1 MMITN
6 VAILGAT
13 GSVGGAT
20 LDVIARHPERF
31 RVWAVTGH
39 HQVGKLADI
48 ARVHQPQVVGV
59 TTGQEAAFE
68 SCYGHRCAEHSR
80 RPEVVSGTAGLEAI
94 AACPEVDTVVA
105 AIAGAAGLPSVASAI
120 GAGKRVLI
128 ANKEPLVMMVR
139 HLMSAATEAGAL
151 VLPVDS
157 EHNAIFQC
165 LPRAYRNTVMGQP
178 PQESNDTAGGRY
190 PWNVAAVT
198 LTASG
203 GPFLNTPIEMLAE
216 VTPTQA
222 AKHPNWSMGRK
233 ISIDSATMMNK
244 ALELIEACVYFSLPP
259 SAVQILIHPQSIVHS
274 LVEFDDKSVLA
285 QMAVADMRVPIA
297 NALAYPERIASGA
310 ATLDL
315 AAIGS
320 LDFLTPDR
328 QRFPCLDLARVV
340 ATAGGT
346 APAVLNAANEV
357 AVEEFCEGKIRFTD
371 IVPIV
376 EETVDRIPF
385 SDISGIQQVLDA
397 DARAR
402 TLAKEVSSRHRL

>member
-1 MMITN
+1 MITN

-39 HQVGKLADI
+39 HQIGKLADI
-48 ARVHQPQVVGV
+48 ARAHQPEVVGV
-59 TTGQEAAFE
+59 TVGQEASFE
-68 SCYGHRCAEHSR
+68 SYYGQRSAEHSP
-80 RPEVVSGTAGLEAI
+80 RPKVVSGTAGLEAI

-105 AIAGAAGLPSVASAI
+105 AIAGAAGLPSVVSAI

-128 ANKEPLVMMVR
+128 ANKEPLVMMGE
-139 HLMSAATEAGAL
+139 HLMSTAVETGAL

-157 EHNAIFQC
+157 EHNAVFQC
-165 LPRAYRNTVMGQP
+165 LPVAYRNTVMGRP
-178 PQESNDTAGGRY
+178 PQKPNDTGGEYR
-190 PWNVAAVT
+190 WNVAAVT

-203 GPFLNTPIEMLAE
+203 GPFLNTPIEALVG

-222 AKHPNWSMGRK
+222 ARHPNWSMGRK

-259 SAVQILIHPQSIVHS
+259 SAVQVLIHPQSIVHS

-297 NALAYPERIASGA
+297 NALAYPERIESGA

-346 APAVLNAANEV
+346 GPVVLNAANEV
-357 AVEEFCEGKIRFTD
+357 AVDEFCEGKVRFTD

-376 EETVDRIPF
+376 EETVDRMPF
-385 SDISGIQQVLDA
+385 SEISGVQQVLDA
-397 DARAR
+397 DGRAR
-402 TLAKEVSSRHRL
+402 ILAKEVSSRHRL

>member
-1 MMITN
+1 MVTN

-13 GSVGGAT
+13 GSVGGAA

-39 HQVGKLADI
+39 HQVNKLADI
-48 ARVHQPQVVGV
+48 ARVYQPEIVGV
-59 TTGQEAAFE
+59 GTGQEESFE
-68 SCYGHRCAEHSR
+68 AWYGHGDSKSVP
-80 RPEVVSGTAGLEAI
+80 RPEVVSGTIGLDAI

-128 ANKEPLVMMVR
+128 ANKEPLVMMGSY
-139 HLMSAATEAGAL
+139 LMAEAAKAGAL

-165 LPRAYRNTVMGQP
+165 LPRAYRHSVMGQFAR
-178 PQESNDTAGGRY
+178 ESSSVTGGRY

-203 GPFLNTPIEMLAE
+203 GPFLNTPIEMLTQ

-222 AKHPNWSMGRK
+222 ARHPNWSMGRK
-233 ISIDSATMMNK
+233 ISIDSSTMMNK

-259 SAVQILIHPQSIVHS
+259 SAVRIVIHPQSIVHS
-274 LVEFDDKSVLA
+274 LVEFEDKSVLA

-315 AAIGS
+315 AEIGS
-320 LDFLTPDR
+320 LDFLTPDTE
-328 QRFPCLDLARVV
+328 RFPCLNIARTV
-340 ATAGGT
+340 ASAGGNG
-346 APAVLNAANEV
+346 PIVLNAANEV
-357 AVEEFCEGKIRFTD
+357 AVDEFCAGKIRFTD

-376 EETVDRIPF
+376 VETIERMPF
-385 SDISGIQQVLDA
+385 ADISGIQEVLEA
-397 DARAR
+397 DGKARV
-402 TLAKEVSSRHRL
+402 LAKEVSSRHEL